1 MDSAFSSGGTIMSR
15 FAEKNSAIT
24 GVGMSEVSRGATKSA
39 LALTVDAALEA
50 IADAG
55 LERSDID
62 GIATWPG
69 ERADGSGFSAVGCA
83 ALQDAL
89 RLEVNWYAGGGEAP
103 GQYGAV
109 FNAIGAIAAGL
120 CRNVLIFRTMYEA
133 TARKTAYA
141 NSLLRAGER
150 QAGPFTWYA
159 PYYTYAA
166 ALQQALYFNLYV
178 HKSGIRPEQIGQ
190 IAVNQRRNAALNPNA
205 IYKTPI
211 TIDDYLASPI
221 IATPLHLYDCDV
233 PIDGAA
239 AIIVSRMDVARN
251 LKNPPIRIEAIGSS
265 MRYRNSWTQ
274 LEALD
279 TQAQPKVAEMMWGRT
294 DLGPADVDIAQ
305 LYDGFSFH
313 TINWLENFGFCERY
327 GAKDFID
334 DGTRIALEGELPVNT
349 GGGALSS
356 GRLHAYGAVHEACTQ
371 LWGRAG
377 PRQVK
382 DDPQVCATSTS
393 GGPLA
398 GAMLLVRD

>member
-1 MDSAFSSGGTIMSR
+1 MIR
-15 FAEKNSAIT
+15 FAEKNTAIS
-24 GVGMSEVSRGATKSA
+24 GVGMSDVSRGATRSA

-55 LERSDID
+55 LTRADID

-69 ERADGSGFSAVGCA
+69 ERADGSGFSPVGCA

-109 FNAIGAIAAGL
+109 FNAIGAIAAGM

-141 NSLLRAGER
+141 NSLLREGQR
-150 QAGPFTWYA
+150 QAGPFSWYA

-166 ALQQALYFNLYV
+166 ALQQALFFNLYV
-178 HKSGIRPEQIGQ
+178 HKSGITPEQVGQ
-190 IAVNQRRNAALNPNA
+190 IAVNQRRNAALNPKA

-211 TIDDYLASPI
+211 SLDDYLASPI
-221 IATPLHLYDCDV
+221 IATPLRLYDCDV

-239 AIIVSRMDVARN
+239 AIIVSRMDVARG
-251 LKNPPIRIEAIGSS
+251 LRNPPIRIEAIGSS

-274 LEALD
+274 LAELD
-279 TQAQPKVAEMMWGRT
+279 TQAQPRVAEMMWGRT
-294 DLGPADVDIAQ
+294 DLKPADVDIAQ

-327 GAKDFID
+327 GAKDFIE
-334 DGTRIALEGELPVNT
+334 GGRRIALDGDLPVNT
-349 GGGALSS
+349 GGGALSG

-377 PRQVK
+377 ERQVK
-382 DDPQVCATSTS
+382 GDPQICATSTS

>member
-69 ERADGSGFSAVGCA
+69 ERPDGSGFSAVGSA

-120 CRNVLIFRTMYEA
+120 CQNVLIFRTMYEA

-221 IATPLHLYDCDV
+221 IATPLYLYDCDV

-279 TQAQPKVAEMMWGRT
+279 TQAQPKVAEMMWSRT
-294 DLGPADVDIAQ
+294 DLKPADVDIAQ

-327 GAKDFID
+327 GAKDFIE
-334 DGTRIALEGELPVNT
+334 GGKRIALDGDLPVNT
-349 GGGALSS
+349 GGGALSG

-398 GAMLLVRD
+398 GAMLLVRE